1 MVPGADI
8 EDSAMRKTTDEAVEW
23 LINAVKDA
31 LEDGRASASDLEEW
45 LLAAIAL
52 EELTLEE
59 EFEARE
65 GPSFGTWAGPLG
77 TVH

>member
-1 MVPGADI
+1 
-8 EDSAMRKTTDEAVEW
+8 MRKTTDEAVEW

-52 EELTLEE
+52 EEMSMDEE
-59 EFEARE
+59 SEARE
-65 GPSFGTWAGPLG
+65 SPTYGTWAGPVG